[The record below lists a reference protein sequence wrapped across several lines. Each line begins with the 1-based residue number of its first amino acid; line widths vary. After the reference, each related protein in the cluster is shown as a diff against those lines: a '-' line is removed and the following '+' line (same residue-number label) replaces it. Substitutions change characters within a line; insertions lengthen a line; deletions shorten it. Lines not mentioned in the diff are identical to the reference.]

1 MSSPPTNADQIA
13 FWNGDAGAKWVAQQV
28 RLDAMLA
35 PIGDAVQKAA
45 NVQSGEHILDVG
57 CGCGDTSIKLAKL
70 AGASGGV
77 LGADVSATML
87 ALAKRRAADA
97 KANIT
102 FAEADAATHKF
113 DAQAFDL
120 LFSRFGVMFF
130 ADPDAAF
137 ANMHKALKATG
148 RVAFACWRDW
158 RENEWVRVPMM
169 AVRPHVP
176 PQPQLGP
183 EDPGPFA
190 FADAARVRRILA
202 NGGFDAIT
210 LTPFDTKVEIGASL
224 DEAVAYLQEF
234 GPISRALSDASPAQ
248 KEQAAKALREAL
260 APYAKTAPIT
270 LGAAVWIVTAKA

>member
-1 MSSPPTNADQIA
+1 MTNTSNADQIA
-13 FWNGDAGAKWVAQQV
+13 YWNGDVGARWAAQQG
-28 RLDAMLA
+28 RLDTMLS
-35 PIGDAVQKAA
+35 PISDAVLKAA
-45 NVQSGEHILDVG
+45 NAQPGEHVLDVG
-57 CGCGDTSIKLAKL
+57 CGCGDTSIKLAKS
-70 AGASGGV
+70 GARV
-77 LGADVSATML
+77 LGADVSAPML
-87 ALAKRRAADA
+87 ALAKRRAAETNGA
-97 KANIT
+97 T
-102 FAEADAATHKF
+102 FIEADAATHKF

-137 ANMHKALKATG
+137 AHMRKALKATG
-148 RVAFACWRDW
+148 RAAFVCWRDW
-158 RENEWVRVPMM
+158 RENEWVRVPIM

-190 FADAARVRRILA
+190 FADPARLRRILA
-202 NGGFDAIT
+202 SGGFDAIT
-210 LTPFDTKVEIGASL
+210 LKPFDTAVEIGNSL
-224 DEAVAYLQEF
+224 DDAVAYLQEF

-260 APYAKTAPIT
+260 APYAKTAPVK